1 MLASTVPNSVDGK
14 FKIVNSEFL
23 DEFNDHDSAAY
34 QTMAKDIEAG
44 IMESLQDY
52 KSALVKVFNL
62 T

>member
-1 MLASTVPNSVDGK
+1 MDGK

-23 DEFNDHDSAAY
+23 DEYNDHNSDAY
-34 QTMAKDIEAG
+34 QNTVKDIEAG